1 MATLPK
7 TVPEDK
13 QSPPNTDEITKANE
27 LRLKQLGEI
36 LAGTVQKDQLDDKGI
51 KPH

>member
-1 MATLPK
+1 MNESMPEQPPPK
-7 TVPEDK
+7 T
-13 QSPPNTDEITKANE
+13 DEAENEKE

-36 LAGTVQKDQLDDKGI
+36 LAGTLQKDQLDDKGI